1 MANLSTTSTISVI
14 FDVLMV
20 LIVAVSS
27 PVSESIAE
35 SGGITKVLKES
46 TIHGSTFFIGLGVL
60 SFAFVCQDSSFII
73 AGSLHK
79 PTKQRWGTV
88 TRSSLLMCTL
98 LGIIIGVTGYLGFQG
113 KTNGNILTNFLD
125 LPRTEMLPFG
135 YIYTYQAINM
145 ARTLLGLTMFCVY
158 PLASYVARHALIV
171 LLFTGKSAK
180 AGDDHSVLAR
190 FDRRFIL
197 TFALYLSALVPA
209 IICNELG
216 TVLALTGAVAGSS
229 LSYLGPGIAYLGVH
243 GLTFLREVKRKWN
256 VKDSFNRYM
265 WKYPNRHYK
274 ESKIEPLGWLSSI
287 LYIIAWYCLF
297 MPLWMLIAMEGG
309 NNFDD
314 FEKKQMLK
322 SPAIQ
327 KRLGKIVHK
336 SKTRSIECGSS
347 GLNQHNSIPQG
358 TYGSINRNVNN
369 NCALSDDEEEEEEDP
384 QEECPPTFNDF
395 ILAIAYIILGAVA
408 LVAGIYSLYA
418 E

>member
-20 LIVAVSS
+20 IIVAVSS
-27 PVSESIAE
+27 PVKESIAE

-98 LGIIIGVTGYLGFQG
+98 LGIIIGITGYLGFQG
-113 KTNGNILTNFLD
+113 KTNGNILANFLD
-125 LPRTEMLPFG
+125 LPRTEMLSFG
-135 YIYTYQAINM
+135 RIYTYQAINV

-171 LLFTGKSAK
+171 LLFTGKSAET
-180 AGDDHSVLAR
+180 GDDHSVLAR

-243 GLTFLREVKRKWN
+243 GLTFLKEVKRKWN
-256 VKDSFNRYM
+256 VKDSFHRYL
-265 WKYPNRHYK
+265 WKYPHRRTDDDK
-274 ESKIEPLGWLSSI
+274 TEPLGWLLSI
-287 LYIIAWYCLF
+287 LYTIAWYSLL
-297 MPLWMLIAMEGG
+297 MPLWMMIAMEGG
-309 NNFDD
+309 NNFDE
-314 FEKKQMLK
+314 FEKKQMFK

-327 KRLGKIVHK
+327 ERLGKIVHK
-336 SKTRSIECGSS
+336 SKTHSIEYGSS
-347 GLNQHNSIPQG
+347 GLNPKNTIPHG
-358 TYGSINRNVNN
+358 TYGSINRNVDN
-369 NCALSDDEEEEEEDP
+369 NCNLSDNEEEEEEDP
-384 QEECPPTFNDF
+384 QAYPPTFYDF
-395 ILAIAYIILGAVA
+395 ILAISYIILGSVA
-408 LVAGIYSLYA
+408 LLAGIYSLYA
-418 E
+418 K